1 MKKLKWIILDKEW
14 IYLRRKAINII
25 KLVEVGQTRMS
36 SLEMLSEELVTFK
49 KGPKS
54 LFEKHESTNLISGRK
69 SHRSLAVITVS
80 ELLVV

>member
-1 MKKLKWIILDKEW
+1 
-14 IYLRRKAINII
+14 
-25 KLVEVGQTRMS
+25 MS